1 MELKVLFAA
10 MFQEQGCGG
19 RGQVGSVEAQRRTM
33 RDHGVSDILILK
45 HKIYMCWL
53 LLVMISELI

>member
-19 RGQVGSVEAQRRTM
+19 GGRAGRVEAQERTM
-33 RDHGVSDILILK
+33 RGHGVSGILILK
-45 HKIYMCWL
+45 HKIHMCWL